1 MVELPYSSPSRRR
14 HRLKRPEAGADYLDV
29 PPSTRSDPLS
39 DIRIP
44 WAMPYLDDRET
55 DAVVDLLRARR
66 LSMGEQTLR
75 FEEEV
80 AARVG
85 RRHGIAVANGS
96 VALDVAMKLAGVR
109 AGDEVLVSALSYIAT
124 VNSVLLQGAIPVFC
138 DVDPATL
145 NIDPAEV
152 QRRVTPRTRA
162 LLVADYCGSPV
173 DYARLEPICEAH
185 GVVLLVDGA
194 QSLGTFSE
202 GRPACSRGLVAT
214 TSFHTAKAMI
224 CGEGGMVFV
233 DDPALAER
241 ARRLRGQGEIPGRK
255 YRHDTLASNY
265 RMTDL
270 QAAIGRVQIGRMD
283 DVMARRAALTARY
296 VQRLA
301 GVPGVRIVEHLPGV
315 TPAHF
320 SFAVQV
326 DERDGVA
333 AALLAAGIE
342 TRSLYPVPAYRQEI
356 PEYEALDRTPRLR
369 AEQAARTVLNLPMFY
384 EMTAAQVDD
393 VAGHL
398 IAAVGAAGHDVAL
411 AA

>member
-1 MVELPYSSPSRRR
+1 
-14 HRLKRPEAGADYLDV
+14 
-29 PPSTRSDPLS
+29 LS

-44 WAMPYLDDRET
+44 WARPYLDDRET
-55 DAVVDLLRARR
+55 DVVVELLRARR
-66 LSMGEQTLR
+66 LSMGEQTR
-75 FEEEV
+75 AFEAEV

-124 VNSVLLQGAIPVFC
+124 VNCILLQGAIPVFC
-138 DVDPATL
+138 DVDAATL
-145 NIDPAEV
+145 NIDPDEV
-152 QRRVTPRTRA
+152 ARRLGPRTRA
-162 LLVADYCGSPV
+162 LLVADYAGSPV
-173 DYARLEPICEAH
+173 DYARLEPLCDAAGI
-185 GVVLLVDGA
+185 VLVVDGA
-194 QSLGTFSE
+194 QSLGTASD

-233 DDPALAER
+233 DDAALDER

-270 QAAIGRVQIGRMD
+270 QAAIGRVQVSRMD
-283 DVMARRAALTARY
+283 EVLARRAALAARY
-296 VQRLA
+296 VERLA
-301 GVPGVRIVEHLPGV
+301 GVPGIRIVEHLAGG

-326 DERDGVA
+326 EARDAVA
-333 AALLAAGIE
+333 AMLLAAGVE

-369 AEQAARTVLNLPMFY
+369 AEHAARTVLNLPMFF
-384 EMTAAQVDD
+384 EMTAEEVDD
-393 VAGHL
+393 VAHHL
-398 IAAVGAAGHDVAL
+398 IAVVGAGTVDVPL

>member
-1 MVELPYSSPSRRR
+1 M
-14 HRLKRPEAGADYLDV
+14 
-29 PPSTRSDPLS
+29 S

-66 LSMGEQTLR
+66 LSMGEQTRR

-96 VALDVAMKLAGVR
+96 VALDVAMKLAGVKP
-109 AGDEVLVSALSYIAT
+109 GDEVLVSALSYIAT
-124 VNSVLLQGAIPVFC
+124 VNCVLLQHAVPVFC

-162 LLVADYCGSPV
+162 LLVADYAGSPV
-173 DYARLEPICEAH
+173 DYVRLAPLCDAAGIAL
-185 GVVLLVDGA
+185 VVDGA
-194 QSLGTFSE
+194 QSLGAACE
-202 GRPACSRGLVAT
+202 GRPTCSRGLVAT

-233 DDPALAER
+233 DDPALDER

-283 DVMARRAALTARY
+283 EVMARRAAIAARY
-296 VQRLA
+296 VQRLD
-301 GVPGVRIVEHLPGV
+301 GVSGIRIVAHLPGV
-315 TPAHF
+315 THAHF
-320 SFAVQV
+320 SFAIQV
-326 DERDGVA
+326 DERDAVA

-369 AEQAARTVLNLPMFY
+369 AEQASRTVLNLPMFY
-384 EMTAAQVDD
+384 EMTTAEVDD
-393 VAGHL
+393 VAEQL
-398 IAAVGAAGHDVAL
+398 IAAVGAIGHDVPL